1 MKVLK
6 NFAIILLSVSIAT
19 PVFAGDKK
27 GKIKL
32 PSLNKSFV
40 EVTGEFD
47 GNRVRN
53 DMENNGQ
60 IVSSFSGHS
69 GMEWPKDNH
78 TYSVY
83 SSSIWFA
90 GKVNGEIRTAA
101 GDYSSEMMPG
111 PWGSDP
117 GAAEHKFYKV
127 SKSDLADPL
136 NNEDFQNWPTDL
148 GAPWVDV
155 DGDGVY
161 SPLPGGP
168 DHPEFV
174 GDQVLWYVANDGAP
188 GSHGLFGTLPL
199 GLEVQ
204 FTMFGFDRP
213 DVFGDMMFVKGLA
226 INKGGNTIE
235 DMFIGLWS
243 DPDMGDAGDDFVG
256 CDTTLSLGFV
266 WNDGVDSEYASY
278 SGGTPAVGYD
288 FFQGPMV
295 ESAGDTAL
303 FMGQKK
309 PGYKNLPM
317 SSFVKYINPD
327 AVYFDPNDATEVYN
341 YMLGLR
347 ADGTPFPDEVTGG
360 SKFVHPGDPA
370 SDTGPNDTEY
380 VDSDVHAS
388 SDRRFVMNAGPFTMA
403 PGDSQEVVFGIM
415 HAAAGSAKKS
425 VTYLRQ
431 VDALAQLAYDIQFA
445 LPASPSAPTVT
456 AVTFP
461 EEIIFT
467 WDDAS
472 ESYMIEDV
480 IDKVPVASSFDTTF
494 ATGYFSAGELAVLL
508 DGYTVLDTSYADAD
522 SSAIYTVQYVAA
534 IDTSFL
540 GENTFFK
547 FEGYNVYQL
556 ETLSGT
562 GAKKRIATY
571 DLKNGI
577 TEIYDNVFSA
587 SLGEIINMRT
597 QFGSDSGIK
606 RSLSVTKDALNDG
619 IPLKTNRQYY
629 FAVTAY
635 GYNPFGIPKTLE
647 SSLSIMALRP
657 QYPEGVLT
665 DSLTASGT
673 ITSGTHTSGAS
684 DGSVKASVVV
694 STAITG
700 EDYVVTFSDT
710 LPDGTKV
717 INWSVSSGGA
727 VVSPNN
733 TIQGGV
739 DFTTAK
745 PVGTG
750 ANPIIDGLLF
760 EVNGPPLE
768 FKDFYVTHNAAGAI
782 VGNAGAAAD
791 YYGYPGMGRGNIA
804 AQQTNGSTWFITT
817 SNTSNTAY
825 ENFYPYITRY
835 TAGYGNPNGGIQH
848 LIPDDYEFRFTE
860 NGGKMW
866 DDENGVFIDVSMEV
880 WNIGVA
886 SDPADDFQ
894 MMPMY
899 WDPDGNGVWDLAVGD
914 HSISGGTNDPY
925 MEGFYVL
932 EHHLQE
938 SATFDADGD
947 EKITETDT
955 LEYGPRAGYFAIIAA
970 LTADPSSNS
979 ATGGYIWA
987 SSPNYLG
994 APGQITSVTL
1004 LNMTFANW
1012 NGGDVGHAT
1021 FPDNVDAASP
1031 EIGTV
1036 FRMVTTKPN
1045 NASDVFTLKTG
1056 HMKPQAKVVQVA
1068 DVNVWPNP
1076 YFGYNPEERNPID
1089 QQMHFTH
1096 LPESGS
1102 WKIRIFDLAGNHIR
1116 TLDGSSVGDGTQ
1128 FSVWDLRNDFGVPVA
1143 SGMYIA
1149 HVESGSN
1156 SKILKL
1162 AVVQPEQRL
1171 DRY

>member
-6 NFAIILLSVSIAT
+6 SFAIILLSVSIAT

-60 IVSSFSGHS
+60 IVSAFSGHS

-78 TYSVY
+78 TYSIY
-83 SSSIWFA
+83 ASSIWFA

-101 GDYSSEMMPG
+101 GDYSSELMPG

-117 GAAEHKFYKV
+117 GAAAHKFYKV

-136 NNEDFQNWPTDL
+136 SSEDFQNWPAEL

-174 GDQVLWYVANDGAP
+174 GDQVMWYVANDGAP
-188 GSHGLFGTLPL
+188 GTHGLFGTLPL
-199 GLEVQ
+199 GIEVQ
-204 FTMFGFDRP
+204 FTTFGFDRP

-347 ADGTPFPDEVTGG
+347 ADGTPFPLEVTGG

-388 SDRRFVMNAGPFTMA
+388 SDRRFVMNAGTFTMA

-445 LPASPSAPTVT
+445 LPASPPAPTVT
-456 AVTFP
+456 STTLP

-472 ESYMIEDV
+472 ESYNIEDV

-494 ATGYFSAGELAVLL
+494 GTGYFSAGELAGLL
-508 DGYTVLDTSYADAD
+508 DGYTVLDTSYANAD
-522 SSAIYTVQYVAA
+522 SSVIYTVQYVAA

-547 FEGYNVYQL
+547 FEGYNVYQV
-556 ETLSGT
+556 ETISGA

-587 SLGEIINMRT
+587 SLGEIINKRT

-606 RSLSVTKDALNDG
+606 RSLSVSKDALNDG
-619 IPLKTNRQYY
+619 IPLKTNREYY

-635 GYNPFGIPKTLE
+635 GYNPFGIPRTLE

-673 ITSGTHTSGAS
+673 LTTATHTDGAS

-710 LPDGTKV
+710 LPDGAKV
-717 INWSVSSGGA
+717 VNWSVTSGGT

-739 DFTTAK
+739 DFATAK

-750 ANPIIDGLLF
+750 ANPIIEGLLF
-760 EVNGPPLE
+760 EVDGPPLE
-768 FKDFYVTHNAAGAI
+768 FKDFYATQNALGAI
-782 VGNAGAAAD
+782 DGNAGAAAD
-791 YYGYPGMGRGNIA
+791 YYGYPGMGRTNIGN
-804 AQQTNGSTWFITT
+804 QQSNGSTWFITT
-817 SNTSNTAY
+817 SNTSNKAY
-825 ENFYPYITRY
+825 EDFYGYITRY
-835 TAGYGNPNGGIQH
+835 TAGYSNPAGGIQH

-860 NGGKMW
+860 KGGKMW
-866 DDENGVFIDVSMEV
+866 DDENGVFIDVPMEV
-880 WNIGVA
+880 WNVGVV

-894 MMPMY
+894 LMPMY
-899 WDPDGNGVWDLAVGD
+899 WDDDGDGVWNLAAGD
-914 HSISGGTNDPY
+914 HSISGGTNDPFL
-925 MEGFYVL
+925 EGFYVL
-932 EHHLQE
+932 EHYLQE
-938 SATFDADGD
+938 PGT
-947 EKITETDT
+947 T
-955 LEYGPRAGYFAIIAA
+955 GYEAIIAA
-970 LTADPSSNS
+970 LTADPTSNG
-979 ATGGYIWA
+979 AMGGYIWA

-994 APGQITSVTL
+994 APGQITSVVMM
-1004 LNMTFANW
+1004 NMTFANW
-1012 NGGDVGHAT
+1012 NGGLVGDPT
-1021 FPDNVDAASP
+1021 FPANVDAVMP
-1031 EIGTV
+1031 ETGTV

-1045 NASDVFTLKTG
+1045 SALDVFTLQTG
-1056 HMKPQAKVVQVA
+1056 DMKPQAKAVQVS

-1089 QQMHFTH
+1089 QRMHFTH

-1116 TLDGSSVGDGTQ
+1116 TLNGSSVGDGTQ

-1149 HVESGSN
+1149 HVESGGK

>member
-6 NFAIILLSVSIAT
+6 NFAIILLSFSIAM
-19 PVFAGDKK
+19 PVFAGEKK
-27 GKIKL
+27 GKVKL
-32 PSLNKSFV
+32 PSLYKSYV

-53 DMENNGQ
+53 DMENNGL
-60 IVSSFSGHS
+60 IVSDFSGHS
-69 GMEWPKDNH
+69 GMEWPKENH

-83 SSSIWFA
+83 ASSIWFA
-90 GKVNGEIRTAA
+90 GKVDGEIRTAA
-101 GDYSSEMMPG
+101 GDYSAEMMPG

-117 GAAEHKFYKV
+117 GAATHKFYKV
-127 SKSDLADPL
+127 DKADLADPL
-136 NNEDFQNWPTDL
+136 SSDDFQNWPVDL

-174 GDQVLWYVANDGAP
+174 GDQVMWYVANDGAP
-188 GSHGLFGTLPL
+188 GTHGLFGTLPL

-213 DVFGDMMFVKGLA
+213 DVFGDMMFFKGLA
-226 INKGGNTIE
+226 INKSGNTIE

-243 DPDMGDAGDDFVG
+243 DPDLGDAGDDFVG
-256 CDTTLSLGFV
+256 CDTTLSLGFC

-288 FFQGPMV
+288 FFQGPIV
-295 ESAGDTAL
+295 ASAGDTAL
-303 FMGQKK
+303 FMGKKK

-317 SSFVKYINPD
+317 SSFSKYINGD
-327 AVYFDPNDATEVYN
+327 AVYTDPNDAVELYN
-341 YMLGLR
+341 YMLGFKK
-347 ADGTPFPDEVTGG
+347 DGSPFPDEASGG

-380 VDSDVHAS
+380 VDSDIHAS
-388 SDRRFVMNAGPFTMA
+388 GDRRFVMNAGPFTMA
-403 PGDSQEVVFGIM
+403 PGDTQEVVFGVM

-445 LPASPSAPTVT
+445 LPESPAAPTVT
-456 AVTFP
+456 ATTLP

-472 ESYMIEDV
+472 ESYNIEDV
-480 IDKVPVASSFDTTF
+480 IDKVPVASAFDTTF
-494 ATGYFSAGELAVLL
+494 GTGYFSEGELAGLL
-508 DGYTVLDTSYADAD
+508 DGYTVLDTSYANAD
-522 SSAIYTVQYVAA
+522 SSVIYTVQYVAA

-556 ETLSGT
+556 ETTSGA
-562 GAKKRIATY
+562 GAKKLIATY

-587 SLGEIINMRT
+587 SLGEVINIRT

-606 RSLSVTKDALNDG
+606 RSLAVSKDALNDG
-619 IPLKTNRQYY
+619 IALKTNREYY
-629 FAVTAY
+629 FAVTSY
-635 GYNPFGIPKTLE
+635 GYNPYGIPKTLE
-647 SSLSIMALRP
+647 SPLSIMALRP

-673 ITSGTHTSGAS
+673 VGTATHTSGAS
-684 DGSVKASVVV
+684 DGSVNATVVV

-700 EDYVVTFSDT
+700 DDYVVTFSDT
-710 LPDGTKV
+710 LPDGSKV
-717 INWSVSSGGA
+717 INWSVTSGGT

-733 TIQGGV
+733 TIQGGL
-739 DFTTAK
+739 DFATVK

-768 FKDFYVTHNAAGAI
+768 FKDFRLVANAAGA
-782 VGNAGAAAD
+782 VDPAARASASWR
-791 YYGYPGMGRGNIA
+791 GYPSLSDPGGNYPGDQMSLSSSWWFLA
-804 AQQTNGSTWFITT
+804 TNST
-817 SNTSNTAY
+817 SSYAY
-825 ENFYPYITRY
+825 EKFIGYVTRY
-835 TAGYGNPNGGIQH
+835 AGGYGNPDGGIGA
-848 LIPDDYEFRFTE
+848 LIPDDFEFRFTE
-860 NGGKMW
+860 KGSKMFDW
-866 DDENGVFIDVSMEV
+866 WGTELLSDSPLEI
-880 WNIGVA
+880 WNIGDI
-886 SDPADDFQ
+886 SDPSDDFQ
-894 MMPMY
+894 MFAIF
-899 WDPDGNGVWDLAVGD
+899 DDANGNGVWDLQQKD
-914 HSISGGTNDPY
+914 SPMSGASNDP
-925 MEGFYVL
+925 MTEGLYIL
-932 EHHLQE
+932 EHMDR
-938 SATFDADGD
+938 APGT
-947 EKITETDT
+947 
-955 LEYGPRAGYFAIIAA
+955 AGYDALVAA
-970 LTADPSSNS
+970 FTADPMH
-979 ATGGYIWA
+979 GGNYPWA
-987 SSPNYLG
+987 SGPGLPLAG
-994 APGQITSVTL
+994 AGQTSRAMMM
-1004 LNMTFANW
+1004 NIAFIDW
-1012 NGGDVGHAT
+1012 NGGDVTADPWVT
-1021 FPDNVDAASP
+1021 KSP
-1031 EIGTV
+1031 YPETGSV
-1036 FRMVTTKPN
+1036 FQMITTKPN
-1045 NASDVFTLKTG
+1045 SASDVFTVQTG
-1056 HMKPQAKVVQVA
+1056 DMKPQAKTVA
-1068 DVNVWPNP
+1068 VSDVSVWPNP
-1076 YFGYNPEERNPID
+1076 YFGYNPEERNPVD

-1102 WKIRIFDLAGNHIR
+1102 WKIRIFDLAGNHVR
-1116 TLDGSSVGDGTQ
+1116 TINGSNVGDGSQ

-1143 SGMYIA
+1143 SGMYLA
-1149 HVESGSN
+1149 HVESGSE

>member
-6 NFAIILLSVSIAT
+6 SFAIILLSVSIAT

-60 IVSSFSGHS
+60 IVSAFSGHS

-78 TYSVY
+78 TYSIY
-83 SSSIWFA
+83 ASSIWFA

-101 GDYSSEMMPG
+101 GDYSSELMPG

-117 GAAEHKFYKV
+117 GAAAHKFYKV

-136 NNEDFQNWPTDL
+136 SSEDFQNWPAEL

-174 GDQVLWYVANDGAP
+174 GDQVMWYVANDGAP
-188 GSHGLFGTLPL
+188 GTHGLFGTLPL
-199 GLEVQ
+199 GIEVQ
-204 FTMFGFDRP
+204 FTTFGFDRP

-347 ADGTPFPDEVTGG
+347 ADGTPFPLEVTGG

-388 SDRRFVMNAGPFTMA
+388 SDRRFVMNAGTFTMA

-445 LPASPSAPTVT
+445 LPASPPAPTVT
-456 AVTFP
+456 ATTFP

-472 ESYMIEDV
+472 ESYYIEDV
-480 IDKVPVASSFDTTF
+480 IDKVPVASAFDTTF
-494 ATGYFSAGELAVLL
+494 GTGYFSAGELAGLL
-508 DGYTVLDTSYADAD
+508 DGYTVLDTSYANAD
-522 SSAIYTVQYVAA
+522 SSVIYTVQYVAA

-547 FEGYNVYQL
+547 FEGYNVYQV
-556 ETLSGT
+556 ETTSGA

-587 SLGEIINMRT
+587 SLGETINKRT

-606 RSLSVTKDALNDG
+606 RSLSVSKDALNDG
-619 IPLKTNRQYY
+619 IPLKTNREYY

-635 GYNPFGIPKTLE
+635 GYNPFGIPRTLE

-673 ITSGTHTSGAS
+673 VGTATHTSGAS
-684 DGSVKASVVV
+684 DGSVNASVVV

-717 INWSVSSGGA
+717 INWSVTSGGT

-733 TIQGGV
+733 TIQGGL
-739 DFTTAK
+739 DFATVKA
-745 PVGTG
+745 VGTG

-768 FKDFYVTHNAAGAI
+768 FKDFRLVANAAGA
-782 VGNAGAAAD
+782 VDPAARASASWQ
-791 YYGYPGMGRGNIA
+791 GYPSLSDPGGNYPGD
-804 AQQTNGSTWFITT
+804 QMSLSSSWWFLATD
-817 SNTSNTAY
+817 SPSSYKY
-825 ENFYPYITRY
+825 EKFIGYITRY
-835 TAGYGNPNGGIQH
+835 AGGYGNPDGGIGA
-848 LIPDDYEFRFTE
+848 LIPDDFEFRFTE
-860 NGGKMW
+860 KGSKMFDW
-866 DDENGVFIDVSMEV
+866 WGTELMVDSPLEI
-880 WNIGVA
+880 WNIGDI
-886 SDPADDFQ
+886 SDPSDDFQ
-894 MMPMY
+894 MMAI
-899 WDPDGNGVWDLAVGD
+899 WSDDNENGVWDLQQKD
-914 HSISGGTNDPY
+914 SPMSGGANDPVTEPLY
-925 MEGFYVL
+925 IV
-932 EHHLQE
+932 EHMDR
-938 SATFDADGD
+938 APGT
-947 EKITETDT
+947 
-955 LEYGPRAGYFAIIAA
+955 AGYDALVAA
-970 LTADPSSNS
+970 FTADPMH
-979 ATGGYIWA
+979 GGNYPWA
-987 SSPNYLG
+987 SG
-994 APGQITSVTL
+994 PGLPLSAAGQTSRAMMMSVA
-1004 LNMTFANW
+1004 FIDW
-1012 NGGDVGHAT
+1012 NGGDVTADPWVT
-1021 FPDNVDAASP
+1021 KSPFPETGS
-1031 EIGTV
+1031 V
-1036 FRMVTTKPN
+1036 FQMITTKPN
-1045 NASDVFTLKTG
+1045 SASDVFTLQTG
-1056 HMKPQAKVVQVA
+1056 DMKPQAKAVQVA

-1089 QQMHFTH
+1089 QRMHFTH

-1116 TLDGSSVGDGTQ
+1116 TLNGSSVGDGTQ

-1149 HVESGSN
+1149 HVESGGK